1 MATNAFM
8 HLDGITNEEL
18 MNLNHITAGLE
29 ESKLRTFVQIYAT
42 RRKKAQ
48 DILLFTLLRLVII
61 AGVQRFVL
69 GQIAMGILYFFTGGF
84 CLIGTIVDLINRKS
98 MTEEYNLKMATEVLA
113 VVRYV
118 FNCFNLHKTPAAVHQ
133 DRR

>member
-1 MATNAFM
+1 MATNPFI

-48 DILLFTLLRLVII
+48 DILLFTLLGLVII

-84 CLIGTIVDLINRKS
+84 CLIGTIVDLINHKS

-113 VVRYV
+113 VVR
-118 FNCFNLHKTPAAVHQ
+118 
-133 DRR
+133 